1 MRLND
6 YLILEDEDIMFFRN
20 VGKNFDNPE
29 DPHFN
34 YTAVKTSD
42 LPKENKKGEKLP

>member
-1 MRLND
+1 MQL
-6 YLILEDEDIMFFRN
+6 
-20 VGKNFDNPE
+20 GNPE

-42 LPKENKKGEKLP
+42 LPKENKKGEKLSQCSWYHSARN